1 MLHNFTVHDVLGS
14 SAAALALTLF
24 VFVPGYVTGWLTNA
38 FHFRREGL
46 VRRIVLS
53 TPLGVA
59 AVPVL
64 VFFLGHWPLALW
76 LFFGAVWST
85 FTGLAIREWLSS
97 VAAMG
102 PFRSPEVE
110 TEADGFHPA
119 QSERLPRARAVKI
132 GMAAVL
138 GWALVAI
145 LSVSDLQLGHR
156 LYFSVTA
163 HDYSVRTAMTAA
175 AARGIPPANPFFAAR
190 PPVRLRY
197 HYFWMLVCALVTRLC
212 GIEPRLALLGG
223 TVWGGIALLSLI
235 PIGLRYLAGVRE
247 GLRRTTLI
255 GFALLAV
262 TGLDLLPV
270 LYISHFRAPVY
281 ADMEWWNVQITS
293 WADVLL
299 WTPHHVLALVA
310 CLVGFLALRQ
320 AAVSRRQRA
329 MSVALAAVAF
339 ASACGLSTLVTVSF
353 AVFAVLWLAVAAC
366 RGWWD
371 ELPLFL
377 AAGTLAFLLALPA
390 LRLFLGP
397 GASES
402 PYHGFFGI
410 AVREFPLAMR
420 MLARHLGWRQHIW
433 IANLLLLPVNYL
445 FELGFFLLAA
455 VLRLKANLA
464 GKIPVTREET
474 AAWTMVA
481 ASFLIG
487 SFVRSNTLASNDI
500 GWRCFLQAQFVF
512 LLWGGVLL
520 DRRRTDPAVMTPR
533 VWLAARIM
541 LLVGVL
547 GTAYQVVVLRVYPV
561 DYFFARGPDW
571 SAAEGRPGERIFALR
586 SVYEQLASILPPDAI
601 IQYNP
606 AETGAY
612 ISHVLYS
619 GHPAAVGLV
628 RCGAV
633 FGGQLERCAPRAAAV
648 DGLFDPAPGS
658 IPVPDRVCRDYGISV
673 LVAVDTDPVW
683 KQPESWVWT
692 RAPLIANPYV
702 RAFRCGK

>member
-1 MLHNFTVHDVLGS
+1 MLHNFTVQDVLGS
-14 SAAALALTLF
+14 SAAALVLTLF

-46 VRRIVLS
+46 VWRIVLS

-59 AVPVL
+59 TVPVL
-64 VFFLGHWPLALW
+64 VFFLGRRPLALW

-85 FTGLAIREWLSS
+85 FAGLAIREW
-97 VAAMG
+97 V
-102 PFRSPEVE
+102 SPEVE
-110 TEADGFHPA
+110 TEADGSPPA

-132 GMAAVL
+132 GLAAVL
-138 GWALVAI
+138 VWALVAI

-163 HDYSVRTAMTAA
+163 HDHSVRTAMTAA
-175 AARGIPPANPFFAAR
+175 AARGIPPANPFFAAQ

-212 GIEPRLALLGG
+212 GIAPRLALLGG

-255 GFALLAV
+255 SFALLAV
-262 TGLDLLPV
+262 AGLDLLPV
-270 LYISHFRAPVY
+270 LYLSRFRAPLQG
-281 ADMEWWNVQITS
+281 DIQWWTVQITS

-299 WTPHHVLALVA
+299 WTPHHVLAMVA

-320 AAVSRRQRA
+320 AAASRRQRA
-329 MSVALAAVAF
+329 ISVALAAVAF
-339 ASACGLSTLVTVSF
+339 ASACGLSTLSTFSF
-353 AVFAVLWLAVAAC
+353 AVFAVLWLAVAAY

-377 AAGTLAFLLALPA
+377 AAGALTFLLALPA
-390 LRLFLGP
+390 LRLFLGGG
-397 GASES
+397 GASAN
-402 PYHGFFGI
+402 PDHGFFSF
-410 AVREFPLAMR
+410 AVREFPWAMDI
-420 MLARHLGWRQHIW
+420 LARHLGWKRHIW
-433 IANLLLLPVNYL
+433 IANLLLLPLSY
-445 FELGFFLLAA
+445 FIELGFFLLAA
-455 VLRLKANLA
+455 VLRLKANLR

-487 SFVRSNTLASNDI
+487 SFVRSNTMSGNDL
-500 GWRCFLQAQFVF
+500 GARCFVQAQFVF

-520 DRRRTDPAVMTPR
+520 VRRRTDPAVMTPR

-547 GTAYQVVVLRVYPV
+547 GMAYQVVNLRVYNV
-561 DYFFARGPDW
+561 FFARGPN
-571 SAAEGRPGERIFALR
+571 SPTAEGPPGERVFALR
-586 SVYEQLASILPPDAI
+586 RVYEQLASILPPDAVV
-601 IQYNP
+601 QYNP
-606 AETGAY
+606 GSDIAHVRF
-612 ISHVLYS
+612 SHWFYS
-619 GHPAAVGLV
+619 SHPAAVGLPD
-628 RCGAV
+628 CAV
-633 FGGQLERCAPRAAAV
+633 TFGGQVARCAPRAAAV
-648 DGLFDPAPGS
+648 GGLFDPAPGN
-658 IPVPDRVCRDYGISV
+658 VPLPDSVCRDYGISA
-673 LVAVDTDPVW
+673 LVSVDTDPVW

-692 RAPLIANPYV
+692 RAPLIANRHV